1 MASLQAAGDPMVSSD
16 SVNSIVRLDLHL
28 LPDDIQHMSLKD
40 KKTEVKRLISVCPE
54 YNHLQK
60 KIGKH

>member
-1 MASLQAAGDPMVSSD
+1 MVSSD

-28 LPDDIQHMSLKD
+28 LPDEIQHMSAKD
-40 KKTEVKRLISVCPE
+40 QETEVKFLISVCPE
-54 YNHLQK
+54 YTNIQK